1 MKKVKEVIS
10 ETLNIPCISEEDT
23 VDKYGCFMLVP
34 VLTSGISG
42 DGVLCT
48 CDDNWRIHIFEQ
60 DKFELINDSRSVFKR
75 LEKEKEIVVDAP
87 TYTYEKEWKVWRAM
101 INLTMIGGSGDER

>member
-1 MKKVKEVIS
+1 MKKVEEMIS
-10 ETLNIPCISEEDT
+10 TMLNIPCISEEDT

-42 DGVLCT
+42 DGTLCT
-48 CDDNWRIHIFEQ
+48 YDDNWRIHIFKQ
-60 DKFELINDSRSVFKR
+60 DKFKLIKESKKVFKELAKKSR
-75 LEKEKEIVVDAP
+75 VTVGEP

-101 INLTMIGGSGDER
+101 IMINLIGGSDEE